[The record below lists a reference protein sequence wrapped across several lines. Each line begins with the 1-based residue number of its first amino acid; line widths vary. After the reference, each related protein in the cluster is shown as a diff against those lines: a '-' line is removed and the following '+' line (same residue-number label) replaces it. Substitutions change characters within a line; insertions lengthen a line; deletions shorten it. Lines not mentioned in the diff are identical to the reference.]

1 MSVRPSAAARVV
13 NSRVPRSAR
22 TDTFRDRLRSVL
34 AVGVHNLA
42 LGSGAPGATAAAT
55 GAPGDGAGG
64 SENMDTR
71 GSESGGDDDDDDDND
86 DESLRDRVMRMP
98 SADDDDDDD
107 DDQDMEDDEGYTPT
121 SPRYGSPDSGYRPT
135 SPLYSPTEDPPG
147 SDDATNEYADRV
159 KRRPVHNPETQT
171 RRHGPREHILYMSEP

>member
-13 NSRVPRSAR
+13 NAHAPRSAR

-42 LGSGAPGATAAAT
+42 LGNGAPGATAAAT

-64 SENMDTR
+64 SEDMDT
-71 GSESGGDDDDDDDND
+71 SGQDDDDDDD
-86 DESLRDRVMRMP
+86 EE
-98 SADDDDDDD
+98 
-107 DDQDMEDDEGYTPT
+107 DMEDDDGYTPT
-121 SPRYGSPDSGYRPT
+121 SPSYSPTSPSYRPT
-135 SPLYSPTEDPPG
+135 SPSYSPTEDPPG
-147 SDDATNEYADRV
+147 SDDTTNEYAGRV